1 MKKIILCLL
10 INSLAISLSKPL
22 IAQKTAVAAVE
33 KITEPQPQAVPEEPA
48 IEQQEGKPS
57 MWLSWFG
64 SLRRPTWHDTQA
76 VKAYVYRKYRCLRS
90 GEGCSR
96 KERKILAT
104 LAAAVGIIIAGVV
117 KSKVV
122 KPFRRWK
129 EKRKQEEWQKARQSK
144 VPTKEERESELV
156 YRYRTADPDNR
167 SFILRD
173 IGRENIN
180 ALDSDGETALMIAA
194 ALGRIND
201 VKTLLSVKNI
211 AVNHMGKYGTALS
224 NALSGNAPT
233 GSKLYENKRQIAK
246 QLIKA
251 GAEILPW
258 MHSVIGWTELI
269 EEIKEE
275 LAEEKQSPL

>member
-1 MKKIILCLL
+1 M
-10 INSLAISLSKPL
+10 
-22 IAQKTAVAAVE
+22 AAVE